1 MIFWRKLLYLLPS
14 YRRARERDM
23 QEELESIAAL
33 AGPGVIGNKT
43 GVAEQTRAVWGWDWF
58 EHLLADIR
66 YAFRATRR
74 NPGFTATAVLSL
86 ALGIGANTAIFNLM
100 DALMLRWLPV
110 PNPGELVRVNLR
122 AHGGTEVSDSF
133 SYSMAT
139 ALADRKDI
147 FSGACG
153 FSGASF
159 NIGPRASLHPVS
171 GAYVTGDYYQTLG
184 LNPESGR
191 LLTRADDQPGA
202 TLVAVLSDGYWQRQY
217 SRNPGVIGQTIR
229 VNGVPVTVAG
239 VSPSGFTG
247 ANVGAVADI
256 TLPVAALA
264 RIAPEEAVLLG
275 PGNFWLRILARPR
288 SGVSTAQI
296 QAHLAAAWPS
306 IAESTVSH
314 GWPASRRK
322 EITDSTPELVPGG
335 TGYTYLREMFQK
347 PLVVLLGVSLLVLL
361 IACANVASLLLA
373 RATARSHEIS
383 IRLSIGASRPRLVR
397 QLFTESV
404 LLSLTG
410 AAAGVVLAWP
420 VSRFLLSILS
430 GGENSQF
437 PIVFDLSPNG
447 HVFAFAGAT
456 AVFTAVLFGLAPA
469 FRTTS
474 IKDASHTTRY
484 RSRALSALVSGQVAL
499 SLTLLIG
506 AGLFVRTL
514 QNLMNVDPGFRREGV
529 LLVDVDGRTE
539 GYQEARLTAFYQ
551 DLLQRVRRI
560 PGVVSV
566 SLSGHTPL
574 SGWTWSEAAVPQGQ
588 PLPERDNAIFVAA
601 GPGYFATL
609 GTPLL
614 SGREFNE
621 YDTGAEKVAIV
632 NQAFVDRYFHGRNP
646 EGAYL
651 TATVTRPP
659 GTLRIVGVAA
669 NVINTGDLRT
679 APKPTVYVSY
689 AQGQPAR
696 ATIIIRA
703 AGALSQIAAAVRAEL
718 QPAFPS
724 SPLEIG
730 TLAAQVERTVVQE
743 RLMANLASGFGALG
757 LALASVGLYGLLS
770 YSVVRRTREIGVR
783 MALGAK
789 QSRVLWMVVGNATRL
804 LLFGVALGVPA
815 AWAASQ
821 LVRTMLFGLT
831 PADPAIIAAAILLL
845 CAAGLLAAY
854 LPARRAALVDP
865 MTALR
870 HE

>member
-1 MIFWRKLLYLLPS
+1 MFWRKVLYLLPS
-14 YRRARERDM
+14 YRRAQERDM
-23 QEELESIAAL
+23 REELESIAAV
-33 AGPGVIGNKT
+33 AGSGAIGNQT
-43 GVAEQTRAVWGWDWF
+43 AVAEKARAVWGWTWLEQF
-58 EHLLADIR
+58 LADIR
-66 YAFRATRR
+66 YAFRAIRG

-110 PNPGELVRVNLR
+110 PNPGELVQMNLR
-122 AHGGTEVSDSF
+122 ARRGTGVSSSL

-159 NIGPRASLHPVS
+159 NIGPRGSLRRVS

-184 LNPESGR
+184 LNPEAGR
-191 LLTRADDQPGA
+191 LLARADDRPGA

-229 VNGVPVTVAG
+229 VNGIPVTVAG
-239 VSPSGFTG
+239 VSPAGFTG
-247 ANVGAVADI
+247 TNVGAVADL
-256 TLPVAALA
+256 TVPVAALA
-264 RIAPEEAVLLG
+264 RIAPEEAGLLG
-275 PGNFWLRILARPR
+275 PGNFWLRVLARPR
-288 SGVSTAQI
+288 SGISAAQTE
-296 QAHLAAAWPS
+296 AHLAAAWPS
-306 IAESTVSH
+306 IAESTASH
-314 GWPASRRK
+314 KWSASRRK
-322 EITDSTPELVPGG
+322 EITDSAPELVAGG
-335 TGYTYLREMFQK
+335 KGYTYLREVFRK

-373 RATARSHEIS
+373 RATARRHEIS
-383 IRLSIGASRPRLVR
+383 IRLSIGASRGRLVR
-397 QLFTESV
+397 QLFTESA
-404 LLSLTG
+404 LLSLLG
-410 AAAGVVLAWP
+410 SAAGVVLAWP

-430 GGENSQF
+430 GGENPQF
-437 PIVFDLSPNG
+437 PIIFDLSPNG

-456 AVFTAVLFGLAPA
+456 AVFTAALFGLAPA

-474 IKDASHTTRY
+474 IKDASHTTRN

-514 QNLMNVDPGFRREGV
+514 QNLMNVDPGFRREGI

-539 GYQEARLTAFYQ
+539 GYQEARLMAFYQ
-551 DLLQRVRRI
+551 DLLQRVRRV
-560 PGVVSV
+560 PGVVSA

-574 SGWTWSEAAVPQGQ
+574 NGWTWSEAAVPQGQ

-601 GPGYFATL
+601 GAGFFATL

-621 YDTGAEKVAIV
+621 YDAGAEKVAIV
-632 NQAFVDRYFHGRNP
+632 NQAFADHYFPRRNP

-651 TATVTRPP
+651 SATVTRPP
-659 GTLRIVGVAA
+659 SMLRIVGVAA

-689 AQGQPAR
+689 GQREPAR

-703 AGALSQIAAAVRAEL
+703 SGALSQIAATVRAEL

-730 TLAAQVERTVVQE
+730 TLAAQVERTLVQE
-743 RLMANLASGFGALG
+743 RLMANLASGFGVLG
-757 LALASVGLYGLLS
+757 LALASVGFYGLLA

-789 QSRVLWMVVGNATRL
+789 QSRVLWMVVGNAARL
-804 LLFGVALGVPA
+804 LLFGIALGVPA

-821 LVRTMLFGLT
+821 LVRTMLFGLK
-831 PADPAIIAAAILLL
+831 PADPSIIAAAILLL

-854 LPARRAALVDP
+854 LPARRAARVDP

>member
-1 MIFWRKLLYLLPS
+1 
-14 YRRARERDM
+14 
-23 QEELESIAAL
+23 
-33 AGPGVIGNKT
+33 
-43 GVAEQTRAVWGWDWF
+43 
-58 EHLLADIR
+58 
-66 YAFRATRR
+66 
-74 NPGFTATAVLSL
+74 
-86 ALGIGANTAIFNLM
+86 
-100 DALMLRWLPV
+100 
-110 PNPGELVRVNLR
+110 
-122 AHGGTEVSDSF
+122 
-133 SYSMAT
+133 
-139 ALADRKDI
+139 
-147 FSGACG
+147 
-153 FSGASF
+153 
-159 NIGPRASLHPVS
+159 
-171 GAYVTGDYYQTLG
+171 
-184 LNPESGR
+184 
-191 LLTRADDQPGA
+191 
-202 TLVAVLSDGYWQRQY
+202 
-217 SRNPGVIGQTIR
+217 
-229 VNGVPVTVAG
+229 
-239 VSPSGFTG
+239 
-247 ANVGAVADI
+247 
-256 TLPVAALA
+256 
-264 RIAPEEAVLLG
+264 
-275 PGNFWLRILARPR
+275 
-288 SGVSTAQI
+288 
-296 QAHLAAAWPS
+296 
-306 IAESTVSH
+306 
-314 GWPASRRK
+314 
-322 EITDSTPELVPGG
+322 
-335 TGYTYLREMFQK
+335 
-347 PLVVLLGVSLLVLL
+347 VLLGVSLLVLL